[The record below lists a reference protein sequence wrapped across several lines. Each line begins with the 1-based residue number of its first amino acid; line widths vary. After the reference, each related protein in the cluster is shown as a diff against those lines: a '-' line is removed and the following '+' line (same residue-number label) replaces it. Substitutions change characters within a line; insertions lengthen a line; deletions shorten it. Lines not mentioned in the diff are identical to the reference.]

1 MEPLC
6 EFCGMAMAVVYC
18 KSDMA
23 RLCLYCDGCVHSAN
37 ALSRRH
43 PRFLLCDKCNAQPA
57 IIRCMDEKT
66 SLCQSCDHWSH
77 NNTSIN
83 GITTASAGGGMG
95 GHRTHA
101 LTCYTGCPSLAE
113 FSRIWSVLEGSSS
126 SGGNFE
132 SSNWDQSLGSAV
144 VATNQD
150 QTNYISNNGL
160 EGRDNNDRSFGVVV
174 TAGKLNG
181 GSSLDQSCGRKFDT
195 WIASSSTLIP
205 SNPNCTPHG
214 KDQTPFLPQESSL
227 PKGCTNFKDL
237 AIQDSNVLCDGL
249 NVDDVPLTFENPD
262 GIFCPQVPSRYQ
274 FEDRLDREMD
284 CLLMEKSLSV
294 TESNG
299 PNENAAQ
306 ASSSGQ
312 QERAAFQ
319 SSCGSD
325 TVMPGM
331 NGSANCL
338 LMNPTC
344 SRSINLG
351 FPTVQQVH
359 PSMSLTL
366 PSIGRESNPDYQDCE
381 LSTVFLTGEPWE
393 STLEASSPQAR
404 DKAKMRYKEKKKT
417 RTFGKQIRYASRKA
431 RADTRKRVKGRFV
444 KAGEEYDY
452 DPLVTT
458 SF

>member
-6 EFCGMAMAVVYC
+6 VFCGVERAVVYC
-18 KSDMA
+18 RSDMA
-23 RLCLYCDGCVHSAN
+23 RLCFHCDGCVHSAN
-37 ALSRRH
+37 GLSRRH
-43 PRFLLCDKCNAQPA
+43 PRSLLCDKCNAQPA
-57 IIRCMDEKT
+57 IIRCIDEKM
-66 SLCQSCDHWSH
+66 SLCQSCDHWNH
-77 NNTSIN
+77 NNNSIN
-83 GITTASAGGGMG
+83 GTTTASAVGGMG

-101 LTCYTGCPSLAE
+101 LTCYTGCPSLSQ
-113 FSRIWSVLEGSSS
+113 FSRIWSSVLEGSSS

-144 VATNQD
+144 VAINQD
-150 QTNYISNNGL
+150 QTCISNNGL
-160 EGRDNNDRSFGVVV
+160 EGRDSNERPFGLVV
-174 TAGKLNG
+174 TAGNLNG
-181 GSSLDQSCGRKFDT
+181 GSSLNHSCGRKFDP
-195 WIASSSTLIP
+195 WLASSSTLIP
-205 SNPNCTPHG
+205 SNPICMPHG

-227 PKGCTNFKDL
+227 PKGYNNFKDL

-249 NVDDVPLTFENPD
+249 NIDDVPMNFENPD
-262 GIFCPQVPSRYQ
+262 GIFCPRVPSRYQ
-274 FEDRLDREMD
+274 FEDGEMD
-284 CLLMEKSLSV
+284 CLLMEKNIPV

-312 QERAAFQ
+312 RDCVAFR

-325 TVMPGM
+325 TVLPGM

-351 FPTVQQVH
+351 FPTTQQVH
-359 PSMSLTL
+359 PSMSLSL
-366 PSIGRESNPDYQDCE
+366 SSISRECNPDYQDRG
-381 LSTVFLTGEPWE
+381 LSPVFLAGEPWE

-431 RADTRKRVKGRFV
+431 RADTRKRVKGRFI

-452 DPLVTT
+452 DPLVTR